1 VSSISFGAGKLI
13 QSFKT
18 EANQEISFNSYSPGL
33 NIYLKDKSSKSYR
46 RSISFRYNIIHGVK
60 QYSYN
65 SFSVGYS
72 FNFKSGSKISDQQRS
87 SLDTEFK
94 IIK

>member
-1 VSSISFGAGKLI
+1 MSSISSGAGKLI

-33 NIYLKDKSSKSYR
+33 NIYLKDKPSKSYR
-46 RSISFRYNIIHGVK
+46 RSISIRYNIIHGVK
-60 QYSYN
+60 QYSYS

-72 FNFKSGSKISDQQRS
+72 FNFKSGSKISDEQRN
-87 SLDTEFK
+87 SLDSEFK
-94 IIK
+94 IFK